1 MKCLGMVGIVFCE
14 FISESRQMHIMLLKA
29 SQCASRDG
37 VVSKGLLFSSSGVNS
52 STGRALNP
60 KRRKEDRGLGA
71 G

>member
-1 MKCLGMVGIVFCE
+1 MFCE

-37 VVSKGLLFSSSGVNS
+37 VVSKGLLFSSSSGVNS